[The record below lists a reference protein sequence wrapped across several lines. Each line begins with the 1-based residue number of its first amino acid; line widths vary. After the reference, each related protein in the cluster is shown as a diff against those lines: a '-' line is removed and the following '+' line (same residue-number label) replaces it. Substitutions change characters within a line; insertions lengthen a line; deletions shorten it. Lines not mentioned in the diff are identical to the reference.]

1 MSEFETI
8 LKSLFAV
15 ITERVNYLKEMSE
28 EFPTFSSFRK
38 ADHKYRSAIE
48 RDLQVAIEACIDVG
62 KVIISEKKLRLP
74 ESMKDVFAVLYENG
88 FVDRPMLNILES
100 MVGVRNILV
109 HRYEKIDLEIIYGIL
124 KKHLP
129 DFQKFIKQISKNV
142 LNRKKG

>member
-1 MSEFETI
+1 
-8 LKSLFAV
+8 
-15 ITERVNYLKEMSE
+15 
-28 EFPTFSSFRK
+28 
-38 ADHKYRSAIE
+38 
-48 RDLQVAIEACIDVG
+48 
-62 KVIISEKKLRLP
+62 
-74 ESMKDVFAVLYENG
+74 
-88 FVDRPMLNILES
+88 MLNILES